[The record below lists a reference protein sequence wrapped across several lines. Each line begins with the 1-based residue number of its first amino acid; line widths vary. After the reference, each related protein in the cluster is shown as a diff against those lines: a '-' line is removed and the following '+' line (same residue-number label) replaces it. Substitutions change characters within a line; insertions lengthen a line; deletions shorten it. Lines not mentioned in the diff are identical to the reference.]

1 MGATA
6 IDHVGVFVVAVVDA
20 CMSFWCVVVAVW
32 VFLVCVC
39 VFFVLV
45 CVCGGSFFV
54 PKALQVLYSLSV
66 IIVYETPK
74 LPVTLKYKVYMF
86 YISYTYQSTDEKK
99 CCKYFGP
106 EGVLKLIDEFY
117 SWSCAT

>member
-39 VFFVLV
+39 VFFCVGV
-45 CVCGGSFFV
+45 CVWWEFFCSKGTSGFIFPV
-54 PKALQVLYSLSV
+54 SNHSV
-66 IIVYETPK
+66 
-74 LPVTLKYKVYMF
+74 
-86 YISYTYQSTDEKK
+86 
-99 CCKYFGP
+99 
-106 EGVLKLIDEFY
+106 
-117 SWSCAT
+117 